1 MVTVNVLAN
10 ILPINGRTTGQV
22 SDFYP
27 NLFAP
32 AGFTFAVWGLIY
44 LLLAL
49 HVLYQLGLFRGNRP
63 ARASLLNGMGV
74 PFSLSCLA
82 NAAWIFSWHYHK
94 IAFSVLFMAVI
105 LVCLIV
111 IHVQTRWKRLSAR
124 ETLFIRLPFSVL
136 FRMDHGGCR
145 CQRNGLS
152 REHRLGPVRHTRMGV
167 DRRHARRER
176 APCGHNHCK
185 GQGLRL
191 RAGPSLGL
199 CGNFGEAHLAARI

>member
-1 MVTVNVLAN
+1 MITVNVLAN

-32 AGFTFAVWGLIY
+32 AGFTFAVCGADLP
-44 LLLAL
+44 AAGAARA
-49 HVLYQLGLFRGNRP
+49 VPARPVPGNRP

-105 LVCLIV
+105 LVCSDCHSCADKV
-111 IHVQTRWKRLSAR
+111 EASFGQRDAFYS
-124 ETLFIRLPFSVL
+124 PSVFGL

-167 DRRHARRER
+167 T
-176 APCGHNHCK
+176 
-185 GQGLRL
+185 
-191 RAGPSLGL
+191 PS
-199 CGNFGEAHLAARI
+199 CSP